1 MEIKDKHFDYADGV
15 TRKLNEWASKGY
27 NLKDYFIQ
35 IVCYGTP
42 AIHNY
47 TIFYDSKLDE

>member
-15 TRKLNEWASKGY
+15 KRKLNEWADKGY

-35 IVCYGTP
+35 IV
-42 AIHNY
+42 
-47 TIFYDSKLDE
+47 S

>member
-15 TRKLNEWASKGY
+15 ARKLNEWINRGY

-35 IVCYGTP
+35 ITSYGTP
-42 AIHNY
+42 NFHNY
-47 TIFYDSKLDE
+47 TIFYDSRLDE